1 MSKLGKRYDND
12 FKDWVVLQMMPPLN
26 RSVAE
31 LAVALNLTP
40 QSLRNWRQMARDK
53 GLIVPGNGKT
63 SDQWSSA
70 DKFNAVM
77 ETGPL
82 SEVEISQYCRI
93 KGIYPEQIQQ
103 WRLACQNAN
112 PVVDFNSRTSK
123 TAEQRRIKI
132 LERQLI
138 QSNAGRAE
146 AVALLELRKKANAIW
161 GKDKED

>member
-1 MSKLGKRYDND
+1 MPKRYDDD
-12 FKDWVVLQMMPPLN
+12 FRDWAVQQMMPPLN

-31 LAVALNLTP
+31 LAVAIGITP

-53 GLIVPGNGKT
+53 GLIVPGNNKT

-77 ETGPL
+77 ETAPL
-82 SEVEISQYCRI
+82 SEVELSQYCRI

-112 PVVDFNSRTSK
+112 AVLDLQPSK
-123 TAEQRRIKI
+123 KQSCEQKRIRE
-132 LERQLI
+132 LERQLLR
-138 QSNAGRAE
+138 SDADRKE
-146 AVALLELRKKANAIW
+146 AVALLELRKKASAIW
-161 GKDKED
+161 GTDKED

>member
-1 MSKLGKRYDND
+1 MKKLYANEFR
-12 FKDWVVLQMMPPLN
+12 DWAVQQMMPPLN

-31 LAVALNLTP
+31 LAVAIGVTP

-53 GLIVPGNGKT
+53 GLIVPGNNKT

-77 ETGPL
+77 EAAPL
-82 SEVEISQYCRI
+82 SEIELSQYCRM
-93 KGIYPEQIQQ
+93 KGIFPEQIQQ

-112 PVVDFNSRTSK
+112 EVAEPQPCAKK
-123 TAEQRRIKI
+123 TAEQRRIKE
-132 LERQLI
+132 LERQL
-138 QSNAGRAE
+138 SKSDAGRKEAE
-146 AVALLELRKKANAIW
+146 ALLELRKKANAIW

>member
-1 MSKLGKRYDND
+1 
-12 FKDWVVLQMMPPLN
+12 
-26 RSVAE
+26 
-31 LAVALNLTP
+31 
-40 QSLRNWRQMARDK
+40 MARDK

-77 ETGPL
+77 ETAPL

-103 WRLACQNAN
+103 WREACQNAN
-112 PVVDFNSRTSK
+112 TLADLKPSAEK
-123 TAEQRRIKI
+123 TAEQRRIKE

-138 QSNAGRAE
+138 QSDAGRAE

-161 GKDKED
+161 GKDKEE